1 MFPSRQGEPLPR
13 HPPLEASTLT
23 HAQRRGI
30 FARRSPLLRFQDD
43 EKLVALTRRGHQHAF
58 DSLVER
64 YQSRLLGFCRQML
77 GSTEDAE
84 DVLQEVFV
92 AAYNAMVADE
102 RPIAVRPWLYR
113 IARNRCLNHL
123 RKPTADGQDTMD
135 THPHMNGVT
144 THERVQN
151 REEFRSLLADVGQLP
166 ETQRSALLLREIDAM
181 SYEEIAKA
189 MDTTVP
195 GVKSLLVRARIAL
208 AESSQARQLTC
219 DEVRIELAEAAEG
232 LAKVGG
238 PARRH
243 IKGCDACGAFR
254 TQLRSDTKALA
265 AIFPAGPLLILKG
278 ALLAKLSGLF
288 GGGGGGAAAGAGGG
302 GAAGAGAAGAGAGAA
317 GAGAGAAGAGAA
329 GAGAAGGGAAGAGA
343 AGAAGAGAAGA
354 AGAGAAAA
362 GGTAVTGAA
371 VGGAA
376 AAGGAAAGGAAAG
389 GAAAGGA
396 GAAAA
401 ATGAAAA
408 IGTKAAAGIA
418 TAAIIAGGAAEI
430 QHVTTHPSSKSP
442 AKERTAQTQTQKPP
456 TVTPVTAQPAPA
468 TPPAE
473 AAAGTPAP
481 ATATPPQ
488 PTQTVTVPPET
499 SDPAATTG
507 GTASALPIIGNKRR
521 RHKGNSIANT
531 DSKGTSTV
539 PQTAPVT
546 TGVEPSS
553 TCDTDGDGVTD
564 PGAPVDCS
572 PGSTPTT
579 GTDQAT
585 APSAA
590 EYSVPLKKLRSKSTP
605 KKRSKQPRASA

>member
-1 MFPSRQGEPLPR
+1 
-13 HPPLEASTLT
+13 LEASTLT
-23 HAQRRGI
+23 HAQRRGL

-43 EKLVALTRRGHQHAF
+43 EHLVSLTRKGHQHAF
-58 DSLVER
+58 DALVER

-151 REEFRSLLADVGQLP
+151 REEFRSLLDDVSHLP

-181 SYEEIAKA
+181 SYEEIAQA

-219 DEVRIELAEAAEG
+219 DDVRLELAEAAEG
-232 LAKVGG
+232 IAKVTG
-238 PARRH
+238 PVRRH
-243 IKGCDACGAFR
+243 LKGCDPCREFR

-265 AIFPAGPLLILKG
+265 AIFPAGPLLLLKG
-278 ALLAKLSGLF
+278 ALLAKFTGIF
-288 GGGGGGAAAGAGGG
+288 GGGGGAATAGAGGGGGAAAG
-302 GAAGAGAAGAGAGAA
+302 A

-329 GAGAAGGGAAGAGA
+329 GAGAAGAGAAGAGA
-343 AGAAGAGAAGA
+343 AGAGA

-362 GGTAVTGAA
+362 GSTAAI
-371 VGGAA
+371 GGAA
-376 AAGGAAAGGAAAG
+376 AAGGAAAGG
-389 GAAAGGA
+389 

-401 ATGAAAA
+401 AGGAAAA

-430 QHVTTHPSSKSP
+430 QNVSNSHPSKPAP
-442 AKERTAQTQTQKPP
+442 AKTRQHDVNRGKPVKINIPAKTDATAQDAAATAQTPP
-456 TVTPVTAQPAPA
+456 ATAVPPA
-468 TPPAE
+468 TP
-473 AAAGTPAP
+473 TPE
-481 ATATPPQ
+481 
-488 PTQTVTVPPET
+488 TVTVPPQST
-499 SDPAATTG
+499 DPAAVTGAQTGGVTTATTTG
-507 GTASALPIIGNKRR
+507 
-521 RHKGNSIANT
+521 RHKHHKNAVANS
-531 DSKGTSTV
+531 DSQPSS
-539 PQTAPVT
+539 PAQTGPVT
-546 TGVEPSS
+546 TGVEPA
-553 TCDTDGDGVTD
+553 TCDADGDGVVD
-564 PGAPVDCS
+564 AGAPSSCTA
-572 PGSTPTT
+572 PPAPTT
-579 GTDQAT
+579 TSSDPNAT
-585 APSAA
+585 GVIGQGAIKPPSHKAPQKNHRSA
-590 EYSVPLKKLRSKSTP
+590 P
-605 KKRSKQPRASA
+605 KKRVRR

>member
-1 MFPSRQGEPLPR
+1 MFRLGRESSFPLATR
-13 HPPLEASTLT
+13 LLEASTLT
-23 HAQRRGI
+23 HAQRRGL
-30 FARRSPLLRFQDD
+30 FARRSPLLRFQED
-43 EKLVALTRRGHQHAF
+43 EKLVALTRRGHEHAF
-58 DSLVER
+58 DTLVER

-151 REEFRSLLADVGQLP
+151 REEFRSLLADVGELP

-208 AESSQARQLTC
+208 AESSQSRQLTC

-232 LAKVGG
+232 LAKVDG

-243 IKGCDACGAFR
+243 IKGCDACRAFR

-317 GAGAGAAGAGAA
+317 GAGAAGAGAA
-329 GAGAAGGGAAGAGA
+329 GSRRRRCGCRGRGRHGHDGCRRRRRC
-343 AGAAGAGAAGA
+343 
-354 AGAGAAAA
+354 
-362 GGTAVTGAA
+362 
-371 VGGAA
+371 
-376 AAGGAAAGGAAAG
+376 
-389 GAAAGGA
+389 
-396 GAAAA
+396 
-401 ATGAAAA
+401 
-408 IGTKAAAGIA
+408 
-418 TAAIIAGGAAEI
+418 
-430 QHVTTHPSSKSP
+430 SSRWS
-442 AKERTAQTQTQKPP
+442 RRGWRDGRRRDRCGRRDRHQ
-456 TVTPVTAQPAPA
+456 
-468 TPPAE
+468 
-473 AAAGTPAP
+473 G
-481 ATATPPQ
+481 
-488 PTQTVTVPPET
+488 
-499 SDPAATTG
+499 
-507 GTASALPIIGNKRR
+507 RR
-521 RHKGNSIANT
+521 RHR
-531 DSKGTSTV
+531 DRR
-539 PQTAPVT
+539 
-546 TGVEPSS
+546 
-553 TCDTDGDGVTD
+553 D
-564 PGAPVDCS
+564 PRRRCRR
-572 PGSTPTT
+572 
-579 GTDQAT
+579 DQARHR
-585 APSAA
+585 PSPPRGHRPRS
-590 EYSVPLKKLRSKSTP
+590 EPLRSTGRRPS
-605 KKRSKQPRASA
+605 PR

>member
-1 MFPSRQGEPLPR
+1 
-13 HPPLEASTLT
+13 LEASALT
-23 HAQRRGI
+23 HAQRRGL

-58 DSLVER
+58 DALVER

-77 GSTEDAE
+77 GCTEDAE

-151 REEFRSLLADVGQLP
+151 REEFRSLLSDVGNLP

-181 SYEEIAKA
+181 SYEEIAQA

-232 LAKVGG
+232 LAKVSG
-238 PARRH
+238 PVRRH
-243 IKGCDACGAFR
+243 IKSCDPCRAFR
-254 TQLRSDTKALA
+254 TQLRSDTRALA

-278 ALLAKLSGLF
+278 AVLAKLSGLF

-302 GAAGAGAAGAGAGAA
+302 SA
-317 GAGAGAAGAGAA
+317 AGAGAAGAGAA
-329 GAGAAGGGAAGAGA
+329 GAGAAG

-362 GGTAVTGAA
+362 GGTAMTGAA

-376 AAGGAAAGGAAAG
+376 AAGGAAAGGA
-389 GAAAGGA
+389 GAV
-396 GAAAA
+396 A

-408 IGTKAAAGIA
+408 IGTKAAAGLA

-430 QHVTTHPSSKSP
+430 QHVTNHPAAKP
-442 AKERTAQTQTQKPP
+442 EPKERTADKRIAPTAPP
-456 TVTPVTAQPAPA
+456 TAQPAPT
-468 TPPAE
+468 TPPADS
-473 AAAGTPAP
+473 
-481 ATATPPQ
+481 ATTPP
-488 PTQTVTVPPET
+488 PEATTPPPETVTVPPQT
-499 SDPAATTG
+499 SDQATTG
-507 GTASALPIIGNKRR
+507 GTATTVPVATKRK
-521 RHKGNSIANT
+521 RHKGSNLANT
-531 DSKGTSTV
+531 DSKGTTTT
-539 PQTAPVT
+539 PQSGPVT
-546 TGVEPSS
+546 TGVEPST
-553 TCDTDGDGVTD
+553 TCDADADGVTD
-564 PGAPVDCS
+564 PGAPTSCTSGGTTTTTAVEPAS
-572 PGSTPTT
+572 VAPAATYTP
-579 GTDQAT
+579 
-585 APSAA
+585 P
-590 EYSVPLKKLRSKSTP
+590 KRKHKSTSRHKAAS
-605 KKRSKQPRASA
+605 KKKVRHRRARAR

>member
-1 MFPSRQGEPLPR
+1 MFPSRQGELLP
-13 HPPLEASTLT
+13 PPPRPFLEASTLT
-23 HAQRRGI
+23 HAQRRGL

-43 EKLVALTRRGHQHAF
+43 EKLVALTRRGHEHAF
-58 DSLVER
+58 DILVER
-64 YQSRLLGFCRQML
+64 YQARLLGFCRQML
-77 GSTEDAE
+77 RCTEDSE

-92 AAYNAMVADE
+92 AAYKAMVADE

-151 REEFRSLLADVGQLP
+151 REEFRSLLADVGELP

-243 IKGCDACGAFR
+243 MKGCDACRAFR

-265 AIFPAGPLLILKG
+265 AIFPAAPLLILKG
-278 ALLAKLSGLF
+278 ALLGKLSGLF

-302 GAAGAGAAGAGAGAA
+302 GAAGAGAAGAGAA
-317 GAGAGAAGAGAA
+317 G
-329 GAGAAGGGAAGAGA
+329 

-376 AAGGAAAGGAAAG
+376 AAGGAAAGG
-389 GAAAGGA
+389 

-418 TAAIIAGGAAEI
+418 TAAILAGGAAEI
-430 QHVTTHPSSKSP
+430 QHVTHPSAKPEAKVAKAVPHRPP
-442 AKERTAQTQTQKPP
+442 A
-456 TVTPVTAQPAPA
+456 VTPLNAAPPPPV

-473 AAAGTPAP
+473 ASAETSSP
-481 ATATPPQ
+481 TTTPPQ
-488 PTQTVTVPPET
+488 PTETVTVPPEST
-499 SDPAATTG
+499 DPATTG
-507 GTASALPIIGNKRR
+507 GTATSALPPGSKRK
-521 RHKGNSIANT
+521 RHKGTNIANS
-531 DSKGTSTV
+531 DSKAPTTT
-539 PQTAPVT
+539 PQTGPVT
-546 TGVEPSS
+546 TGVEPS
-553 TCDTDGDGVTD
+553 TAGCDADGDGVTD
-564 PGAPVDCS
+564 PGAPESCS
-572 PGSTPTT
+572 TGSTGTAGTT
-579 GTDQAT
+579 GTVDQST
-585 APSAA
+585 PPPT
-590 EYSVPLKKLRSKSTP
+590 EYSVQRK
-605 KKRSKQPRASA
+605 KKRSAGSKKKPAHNKKS

>member
-1 MFPSRQGEPLPR
+1 
-13 HPPLEASTLT
+13 LEASTLT

-43 EKLVALTRRGHQHAF
+43 EKLVTLTRRGHQHAF

-243 IKGCDACGAFR
+243 IKGCDACRAFR

-278 ALLAKLSGLF
+278 AVLAKLSGLF

-329 GAGAAGGGAAGAGA
+329 GA
-343 AGAAGAGAAGA
+343 

-362 GGTAVTGAA
+362 GGSAVTGAA
-371 VGGAA
+371 VGGA
-376 AAGGAAAGGAAAG
+376 AAAG

-430 QHVTTHPSSKSP
+430 KHVTTHPSSKPP
-442 AKERTAQTQTQKPP
+442 AKERTAQGQAQSPP
-456 TVTPVTAQPAPA
+456 AVTPIPAQTAPT
-468 TPPAE
+468 TPPAQ
-473 AAAGTPAP
+473 AATGTPAP

-521 RHKGNSIANT
+521 RHKGNNIANT

-539 PQTAPVT
+539 PQTGPVT

-553 TCDTDGDGVTD
+553 TCDTDGNGVID
-564 PGAPVDCS
+564 PGAPADCS

-579 GTDQAT
+579 GTDQTT

-590 EYSVPLKKLRSKSTP
+590 EYSVPLKKQRSKSTSKQKSTAKSTGKSTKSTP

>member
-1 MFPSRQGEPLPR
+1 
-13 HPPLEASTLT
+13 LEASTLT
-23 HAQRRGI
+23 HAQRRGL

-43 EKLVALTRRGHQHAF
+43 EKLVGLTRRGHQHAF
-58 DSLVER
+58 DTLVER

-77 GSTEDAE
+77 GCTEDAE

-151 REEFRSLLADVGQLP
+151 REEFRSLLIDVGDLP

-181 SYEEIAKA
+181 SYEEIARA

-243 IKGCDACGAFR
+243 IKGCDACRAFR

-265 AIFPAGPLLILKG
+265 AIFPAGPLLVLKG
-278 ALLAKLSGLF
+278 AVLAKLSGLF
-288 GGGGGGAAAGAGGG
+288 GGGGGAAGAGGG
-302 GAAGAGAAGAGAGAA
+302 GAAGAGAAGAGAA
-317 GAGAGAAGAGAA
+317 G
-329 GAGAAGGGAAGAGA
+329 

-376 AAGGAAAGGAAAG
+376 AAGGAAAGS
-389 GAAAGGA
+389 A

-430 QHVTTHPSSKSP
+430 QHVTAAHPSSKP
-442 AKERTAQTQTQKPP
+442 QPKERA
-456 TVTPVTAQPAPA
+456 VNA
-468 TPPAE
+468 TPPPAVAPVAPTPTPAAPPAD
-473 AAAGTPAP
+473 AAAETPATSTP
-481 ATATPPQ
+481 AQ
-488 PTQTVTVPPET
+488 PTETVTVPPQ
-499 SDPAATTG
+499 PADQAATG
-507 GTASALPIIGNKRR
+507 GTASTLPVPNKRK
-521 RHKGNSIANT
+521 RHRGNNLANT
-531 DSKGTSTV
+531 DSKGTTTT
-539 PQTAPVT
+539 PQTGPVT

-553 TCDTDGDGVTD
+553 TCDADGDGVID
-564 PGAPVDCS
+564 PGAPSNCS
-572 PGSTPTT
+572 SGSTTT
-579 GTDQAT
+579 TSGEQGAVE
-585 APSAA
+585 PAA
-590 EYSVPLKKLRSKSTP
+590 VYSNPV
-605 KKRSKQPRASA
+605 KKRRASPHKKAAPQKKVRQRRARAR

>member
-1 MFPSRQGEPLPR
+1 MWGPHFEGIKGPASATGPLLPCFLRQGGFRRFSAVPA
-13 HPPLEASTLT
+13 LEASTLT
-23 HAQRRGI
+23 HAQRRGL

-58 DSLVER
+58 DTLVER

-77 GSTEDAE
+77 GCTEDAE

-144 THERVQN
+144 THERVQS
-151 REEFRSLLADVGQLP
+151 REEFRSLLTDVGKLP

-181 SYEEIAKA
+181 SYEEIARA

-219 DEVRIELAEAAEG
+219 DDARLELAEAAEG
-232 LAKVGG
+232 LAKVSG
-238 PARRH
+238 PVRRH
-243 IKGCDACGAFR
+243 IKGCDPCRAFR
-254 TQLRSDTKALA
+254 TQLRSDTKVLA
-265 AIFPAGPLLILKG
+265 AIFPVGPLLVLKG
-278 ALLAKLSGLF
+278 AVLAKLSGLF

-302 GAAGAGAAGAGAGAA
+302 GAAGAGAAGAGA
-317 GAGAGAAGAGAA
+317 AGAGAAGAGAA
-329 GAGAAGGGAAGAGA
+329 GVAAT
-343 AGAAGAGAAGA
+343 
-354 AGAGAAAA
+354 

-376 AAGGAAAGGAAAG
+376 AAGGAAAGGAG
-389 GAAAGGA
+389 
-396 GAAAA
+396 AAA

-430 QHVTTHPSSKSP
+430 QHVTANHPAAKPQPKVRSADVPDRRVAPTATP
-442 AKERTAQTQTQKPP
+442 ATAEPAPADAPP
-456 TVTPVTAQPAPA
+456 ATPAATAPAQPAD
-468 TPPAE
+468 
-473 AAAGTPAP
+473 
-481 ATATPPQ
+481 
-488 PTQTVTVPPET
+488 TVTVPPQ
-499 SDPAATTG
+499 PADEASTDGTGTT
-507 GTASALPIIGNKRR
+507 TPSKHR
-521 RHKGNSIANT
+521 RHKASARANT
-531 DSKGTSTV
+531 DSKGAKST
-539 PQTAPVT
+539 QQSAPVT
-546 TGVEPSS
+546 TGVEPSTTS
-553 TCDTDGDGVTD
+553 CDADGDGVAD
-564 PGAPVDCS
+564 PGAPSTCS
-572 PGSTPTT
+572 SGGATSTTADQPATVSQPATDSQATTSTPPT
-579 GTDQAT
+579 Q
-585 APSAA
+585 
-590 EYSVPLKKLRSKSTP
+590 
-605 KKRSKQPRASA
+605 

>member
-1 MFPSRQGEPLPR
+1 
-13 HPPLEASTLT
+13 LEASTLT
-23 HAQRRGI
+23 HAQRRGL

-43 EKLVALTRRGHQHAF
+43 EKLVTLTRRGHQHAF
-58 DSLVER
+58 DTLVER

-243 IKGCDACGAFR
+243 IKGCDACRAFR

-265 AIFPAGPLLILKG
+265 AIFPAAPLLILKG
-278 ALLAKLSGLF
+278 TLLAKLSGLF

-302 GAAGAGAAGAGAGAA
+302 GAAGAGAAGAGT
-317 GAGAGAAGAGAA
+317 AGAGAAGAGAA
-329 GAGAAGGGAAGAGA
+329 GAGAAG
-343 AGAAGAGAAGA
+343 AGA

-362 GGTAVTGAA
+362 GGTAMTGAA

-376 AAGGAAAGGAAAG
+376 AAGGAAAGS
-389 GAAAGGA
+389 

-418 TAAIIAGGAAEI
+418 TAAILAGGAAEI
-430 QHVTTHPSSKSP
+430 QHVTTHPSSKP
-442 AKERTAQTQTQKPP
+442 QPKERIAQVHRPP
-456 TVTPVTAQPAPA
+456 VVPPVPVQEAPT

-473 AAAGTPAP
+473 AAADAPAP
-481 ATATPPQ
+481 STTTPPQ
-488 PTQTVTVPPET
+488 PTQTVTVPPQSGEE
-499 SDPAATTG
+499 ATTG
-507 GTASALPIIGNKRR
+507 GTATSVLPLGNKRK

-531 DSKGTSTV
+531 DSKGTTTI

-553 TCDTDGDGVTD
+553 TCDGNGDGLAD
-564 PGAPVDCS
+564 PGAPADCS
-572 PGSTPTT
+572 TGSTPST
-579 GTDQAT
+579 GVDQSS
-585 APSAA
+585 SAGA
-590 EYSVPLKKLRSKSTP
+590 AAVYSVPLNRQGSKSTSKQKSTGKSTKSTP

>member
-1 MFPSRQGEPLPR
+1 
-13 HPPLEASTLT
+13 LEASTLT
-23 HAQRRGI
+23 HAQRRGL

-58 DSLVER
+58 DALVER
-64 YQSRLLGFCRQML
+64 YQARLLGFCRQML

-92 AAYNAMVADE
+92 AAYNAMVADQ

-135 THPHMNGVT
+135 THPHLNGVT

-151 REEFRSLLADVGQLP
+151 REEFRSLLSDVGGLP

-219 DEVRIELAEAAEG
+219 DEVRVELAEAAEG
-232 LAKVGG
+232 LAKVQG

-243 IKGCDACGAFR
+243 IKGCDACRAFR

-265 AIFPAGPLLILKG
+265 AIFPAAPLLILKG
-278 ALLAKLSGLF
+278 TLLAKLSGLF

-302 GAAGAGAAGAGAGAA
+302 GAAGAAGAG
-317 GAGAGAAGAGAA
+317 
-329 GAGAAGGGAAGAGA
+329 

-376 AAGGAAAGGAAAG
+376 AAGGAAAGGAG
-389 GAAAGGA
+389 
-396 GAAAA
+396 AAA

-430 QHVTTHPSSKSP
+430 KHVTQNPS
-442 AKERTAQTQTQKPP
+442 QKPEP
-456 TVTPVTAQPAPA
+456 KVVRKAEAKPPPATPVTAQPVPA
-468 TPPAE
+468 TPPVE
-473 AAAGTPAP
+473 ATTGAPAPPAPPAP
-481 ATATPPQ
+481 ATE
-488 PTQTVTVPPET
+488 TVTVPPT
-499 SDPAATTG
+499 SSDPAATG
-507 GTASALPIIGNKRR
+507 GTTTSGFPFGKRK
-521 RHKGNSIANT
+521 RHKGNAVANT
-531 DSKGTSTV
+531 DSKGATPA
-539 PQTAPVT
+539 PQTGPVT
-546 TGVEPSS
+546 TGVEPSTS
-553 TCDTDGDGVTD
+553 CDADGDGITD
-564 PGAPVDCS
+564 TGAPSTCSSGSTGSTGLVEGSLEPAQPPVSPRKKHRDTS
-572 PGSTPTT
+572 PGKKT
-579 GTDQAT
+579 AT
-585 APSAA
+585 Q
-590 EYSVPLKKLRSKSTP
+590 KKSSK
-605 KKRSKQPRASA
+605 PRRARAR

>member
-1 MFPSRQGEPLPR
+1 M
-13 HPPLEASTLT
+13 EASTLT
-23 HAQRRGI
+23 HAQRRGL
-30 FARRSPLLRFQDD
+30 FTRRSPLLRFQDD
-43 EKLVALTRRGHQHAF
+43 ANLVALTRKGQQHAF
-58 DSLVER
+58 DALVER
-64 YQSRLLGFCRQML
+64 YQARLLGFCRQML
-77 GSTEDAE
+77 GCTEDAE

-151 REEFRSLLADVGQLP
+151 REEFRSLLADVGKLP

-181 SYEEIAKA
+181 SYEEIAQA

-219 DEVRIELAEAAEG
+219 DEVRLELAEAAEG
-232 LAKVGG
+232 LAKVSG
-238 PARRH
+238 PVRRH
-243 IKGCDACGAFR
+243 IKGCDACREFR
-254 TQLRSDTKALA
+254 TQLRSDTRALA
-265 AIFPAGPLLILKG
+265 AIFPAGPLLIIKG

-302 GAAGAGAAGAGAGAA
+302 GAAGAGAGAGAA

-329 GAGAAGGGAAGAGA
+329 GAGAAG
-343 AGAAGAGAAGA
+343 AGA

-362 GGTAVTGAA
+362 GGTAATGAA

-376 AAGGAAAGGAAAG
+376 AAGGAAAGG
-389 GAAAGGA
+389 

-408 IGTKAAAGIA
+408 IGTKAAAGLA

-430 QHVTTHPSSKSP
+430 QQVTDHQTSKAP
-442 AKERTAQTQTQKPP
+442 AKHRTVDRGEPVQINSPPKPDPAAADQAAAQTAPP
-456 TVTPVTAQPAPA
+456 GTEPT
-468 TPPAE
+468 TPP
-473 AAAGTPAP
+473 PA
-481 ATATPPQ
+481 
-488 PTQTVTVPPET
+488 TVTVPPQT
-499 SDPAATTG
+499 TDPAAAASTSTDGTTAVTTG
-507 GTASALPIIGNKRR
+507 RR
-521 RHKGNSIANT
+521 KHHKNAVANS
-531 DSKGTSTV
+531 DSQVTTT
-539 PQTAPVT
+539 PQSGPVT
-546 TGVEPSS
+546 TNVEPA
-553 TCDTDGDGVTD
+553 TCDANGDGVTD
-564 PGAPVDCS
+564 PGAPTTCS
-572 PGSTPTT
+572 PDGSTVTT
-579 GTDQAT
+579 GVEPGYVAPAPYTDPAKDKV
-585 APSAA
+585 A
-590 EYSVPLKKLRSKSTP
+590 P
-605 KKRSKQPRASA
+605 KKKVRRKRARAR

>member
-1 MFPSRQGEPLPR
+1 L
-13 HPPLEASTLT
+13 
-23 HAQRRGI
+23 

-43 EKLVALTRRGHQHAF
+43 EKLIALTRRGHQHAF

-135 THPHMNGVT
+135 THPHLNGVT
-144 THERVQN
+144 THEHVQN
-151 REEFRSLLADVGQLP
+151 REEFRSLLCDVGKLP

-181 SYEEIAKA
+181 SYEEIAQA

-219 DEVRIELAEAAEG
+219 DEVRLELAEAAEG

-238 PARRH
+238 PVRRH
-243 IKGCDACGAFR
+243 IKECDACGEFR
-254 TQLRSDTKALA
+254 SQLRSDTKALA
-265 AIFPAGPLLILKG
+265 AIFPAGPLLVIKG
-278 ALLAKLSGLF
+278 ALIAKLSGLF
-288 GGGGGGAAAGAGGG
+288 GGGGGGAAAGGG
-302 GAAGAGAAGAGAGAA
+302 GAAGA

-329 GAGAAGGGAAGAGA
+329 GAGAAG

-354 AGAGAAAA
+354 AAA
-362 GGTAVTGAA
+362 GGTAA

-376 AAGGAAAGGAAAG
+376 AAGGGAVGGAATAAAG
-389 GAAAGGA
+389 
-396 GAAAA
+396 
-401 ATGAAAA
+401 GAAAA

-430 QHVTTHPSSKSP
+430 QHVSDH
-442 AKERTAQTQTQKPP
+442 
-456 TVTPVTAQPAPA
+456 QPAPKPQA
-468 TPPAE
+468 KIVKHH
-473 AAAGTPAP
+473 PAP
-481 ATATPPQ
+481 AVNPEQTAPVPDPAAQTPPVDPAAAQ
-488 PTQTVTVPPET
+488 PPETVTVPPQPT
-499 SDPAATTG
+499 DPAASG
-507 GTASALPIIGNKRR
+507 GTLPTSILPGRHR
-521 RHKGNSIANT
+521 RHKNITANT
-531 DSKGTSTV
+531 DQGSSTT
-539 PQTAPVT
+539 QTAPVN
-546 TGVEPSS
+546 TGVEPTTAPATS
-553 TCDTDGDGVTD
+553 TCDADGDGVTD
-564 PGAPVDCS
+564 PDAPSTCATDTGTTTTPTDTTGAQ
-572 PGSTPTT
+572 STPTI
-579 GTDQAT
+579 ALPVSNYS
-585 APSAA
+585 APT
-590 EYSVPLKKLRSKSTP
+590 KKHKSP
-605 KKRSKQPRASA
+605 AKKKHRHHRR

>member
-1 MFPSRQGEPLPR
+1 M
-13 HPPLEASTLT
+13 EASTLT
-23 HAQRRGI
+23 HAQRRGL
-30 FARRSPLLRFQDD
+30 FARRSPLLRFQED
-43 EKLVALTRRGHQHAF
+43 ERLVALTRRGHQHAF
-58 DSLVER
+58 DTLVER

-113 IARNRCLNHL
+113 IARNRSLNHL

-151 REEFRSLLADVGQLP
+151 REEFRSLLDDVGNLP
-166 ETQRSALLLREIDAM
+166 ETQRSALLLREVDAM

-238 PARRH
+238 PGRRH
-243 IKGCDACGAFR
+243 IKGCDACRAFR

-265 AIFPAGPLLILKG
+265 AIFPAGPLLLLKG
-278 ALLAKLSGLF
+278 ALMAKLSGLF

-302 GAAGAGAAGAGAGAA
+302 GAAGAGAAGAGA
-317 GAGAGAAGAGAA
+317 AGAGAAGAGAA
-329 GAGAAGGGAAGAGA
+329 GAGAA
-343 AGAAGAGAAGA
+343 
-354 AGAGAAAA
+354 AA
-362 GGTAVTGAA
+362 GGTAMTSAA

-376 AAGGAAAGGAAAG
+376 AAGGAATGGGAV
-389 GAAAGGA
+389 
-396 GAAAA
+396 AA

-430 QHVTTHPSSKSP
+430 QHVTATHPSSKPEPKVSKAEAGHQP
-442 AKERTAQTQTQKPP
+442 AVVPAP
-456 TVTPVTAQPAPA
+456 TRPAPA
-468 TPPAE
+468 TPPVE
-473 AAAGTPAP
+473 TAAAAPTTP
-481 ATATPPQ
+481 TPPQ
-488 PTQTVTVPPET
+488 PTETVTVPSQSSQP
-499 SDPAATTG
+499 ATTG
-507 GTASALPIIGNKRR
+507 GTASTEPTGNKRK
-521 RHKGNSIANT
+521 RHKGNKIAST
-531 DSKGTSTV
+531 DSKGSTTTA
-539 PQTAPVT
+539 QTAPVT
-546 TGVEPSS
+546 TGIEPS
-553 TCDTDGDGVTD
+553 TTGCDADGDGVTD
-564 PGAPVDCS
+564 PGAPSTCS
-572 PGSTPTT
+572 T
-579 GTDQAT
+579 GTTTTTTPDQTTPPPAT
-585 APSAA
+585 
-590 EYSVPLKKLRSKSTP
+590 YSVPRESTAP
-605 KKRSKQPRASA
+605 PPAAS